1 MSLGPLW
8 GGVKRNHLMSRHPHL
23 TSPAEGEDVYL
34 RLANIDQ
41 LLERARARLLRVDA
55 AHAADEQAAGALL
68 VDIRPAYQRAAQG
81 DIPGATVIDRNVLEW
96 RLDPDSPW
104 RMAEVPDHDVR
115 IILVCAQG
123 FQSSLAAANLQDM
136 GLVNATD
143 VIGGF
148 ESWVASRLPVTPPGQ
163 GIAAPAASLSQL
175 EMSTNAEAVAEA
187 LKHGHLIDITTT
199 GRKSGKS
206 RRLEIMF
213 HNIGGR
219 LYISGIPSPKRRS
232 WIANL
237 DGNPKMTFHLK
248 GKVSA
253 DLPATAR
260 IIDAEAERREILPHV
275 ARVWKRNDIDQMV
288 HSSPLIEV
296 TLEPSRT

>member
-1 MSLGPLW
+1 MRLGRPPK
-8 GGVKRNHLMSRHPHL
+8 GVKLSR
-23 TSPAEGEDVYL
+23 YL
-34 RLANIDQ
+34 RWTNIDQ
-41 LLERARARLLRVDA
+41 LLERARARLVRVDPA
-55 AHAADEQAAGALL
+55 RAVEEQAAGALL
-68 VDIRPAYQRAAQG
+68 VDIRPADQRAAQG

-104 RMAEVPDHDVR
+104 RIGGVRDHDVR
-115 IILVCAQG
+115 VILICAQG
-123 FQSSLAAANLQDM
+123 FQSSLAAANLQEM
-136 GLVNATD
+136 GLLRATD

-148 ESWVASRLPVTPPGQ
+148 ESWAAARLPVTPPGQ
-163 GIAAPAASLSQL
+163 GIPGPAASLSHVD
-175 EMSTNAEAVAEA
+175 MSTNAEAVAEA

-237 DGNPKMTFHLK
+237 DANPKMTFHLK

-253 DLPATAR
+253 DLAGKAR
-260 IIDAEAERREILPHV
+260 VIDDEAERREILPHV
-275 ARVWKRNDIDQMV
+275 ARVWKRTDIDQMV
-288 HSSPLIEV
+288 SYSPLIEV
-296 TLEPSRT
+296 TLEP